1 MDARTPPDK
10 EQSLTVSPT
19 RTRTREPDEAC
30 AQAVDLARAAA
41 QEMAGTGQVGPHR
54 GAAVDGDRVV
64 THLFDCL
71 DPAYTGWRWAVTV
84 ARASR
89 AKLVTVSESALLP
102 GPDSL
107 LAPDWVPWRD
117 RVRPGDVGVGD
128 LLPAGQDDERLVPA
142 VVLEG
147 DDGVLD
153 WDDSADWAAGQDLL
167 AAMNLT
173 DAVGTESVGA
183 EPAGTEPSA
192 AAGIRSAS
200 ADPASLKSPSA
211 DPASPEPASPESAS
225 PESASPESAS
235 PEPAGA
241 VAADAA
247 ASRRDAGPAPARA
260 RVLSAIGRDATAVRW
275 YASEHG
281 PRTPLAH
288 AAPAPCATC
297 GFLVRLGS
305 PLGRVFGVCAN
316 EYAPDDGRVVSL
328 DHGCGAHSEA
338 ATPAGPFSAIAP
350 VIDELGYDL
359 VDAPG
364 ISMTETVFESLDH
377 G

>member
-1 MDARTPPDK
+1 
-10 EQSLTVSPT
+10 VSPT

-41 QEMAGTGQVGPHR
+41 QAMAVAGQVGPHR
-54 GAAVDGDRVV
+54 GIEVDGDRIV
-64 THLFDCL
+64 THLFDCQ
-71 DPAYTGWRWAVTV
+71 DPAYTGWRWAITV

-89 AKLVTVSESALLP
+89 AKLVTVSEGVLLP

-107 LAPDWVPWRD
+107 LAPDWIPWRD

-142 VVLEG
+142 AVLEG

-153 WDDSADWAAGQDLL
+153 WDDSADWEGGQDLL
-167 AAMNLT
+167 AAMNLA
-173 DAVGTESVGA
+173 DAAGGS
-183 EPAGTEPSA
+183 PAGGTHAEQP
-192 AAGIRSAS
+192 
-200 ADPASLKSPSA
+200 P
-211 DPASPEPASPESAS
+211 
-225 PESASPESAS
+225 
-235 PEPAGA
+235 
-241 VAADAA
+241 AADA
-247 ASRRDAGPAPARA
+247 SPAPARA

-275 YASEHG
+275 YDSEHG

-316 EYAPDDGRVVSL
+316 EYAPDDGKVVSL

-338 ATPAGPFSAIAP
+338 IIPAGSFGTIAP
-350 VIDELGYDL
+350 VVDELGYDL

-364 ISMTETVFESLDH
+364 ISMAETVFESLDH